1 MEDITIGLISA
12 GLSNSALDDGRS
24 LDGDRADILAK
35 ILTGERERVLS
46 SCSDDDDVA
55 MMLSAFVQVE
65 VAVSISSKE
74 LLLRLLRRAALRA
87 TFVTDV
93 TVLVAFVEVKVMAVS
108 ISSKS
113 KVLPLRLLRRAA
125 CRATFGTVFE
135 LLLLKEL
142 VLGGWRTCCIMRG
155 DADLVFGVCAG
166 SGRCCTC
173 CCSLPRSGSRRLI
186 SNKETHVNRWS
197 GSRYAW

>member
-1 MEDITIGLISA
+1 MFSWLVPWLEDITIGLISA
-12 GLSNSALDDGRS
+12 GLSSSALDDGRS

-55 MMLSAFVQVE
+55 VMLSAFVEVE
-65 VAVSISSKE
+65 VAVSISSKVLALR
-74 LLLRLLRRAALRA
+74 LLLRLRRR
-87 TFVTDV
+87 
-93 TVLVAFVEVKVMAVS
+93 S
-108 ISSKS
+108 
-113 KVLPLRLLRRAA
+113 AA
-125 CRATFGTVFE
+125 CRASFGTEFE

-155 DADLVFGVCAG
+155 DADLFFGVCAG